1 MEVMVA
7 KSAVNAM
14 AGNPGLSCLKRL
26 LVNCKLTLT
35 IISLACSLQGCIFVV
50 GAAAGAAA
58 IAVVYDHR
66 TLQNTVQDTTLANKI
81 SDRIRAVPALRNE
94 CHIEVTVF
102 NDVVLLS
109 GQTPTQSYREEA
121 EAIAKSVPDVNR
133 VYNQLTIQGPTSS
146 LTRTS
151 DSWITTKIKSQMLA
165 TEDLKSGSIKVVTEN
180 GVVYLMGLVTKQQAD
195 TSVDIARQISGVQ
208 KVVKIFQ
215 YKN

>member
-1 MEVMVA
+1 M
-7 KSAVNAM
+7 
-14 AGNPGLSCLKRL
+14 KRL
-26 LVNCKLTLT
+26 LT

-58 IAVVYDHR
+58 VAVVYDHR
-66 TLQNTVQDTTLANKI
+66 TLQNSLQDTTVANKI
-81 SDRIRAVPALRNE
+81 IERIRAVPGLRDH

-102 NDVVLLS
+102 DDVVLLT
-109 GQTPTQSYREEA
+109 GQTPSADFKAQA
-121 EAIAKSVPDVNR
+121 ENIAQTTPDVRR
-133 VYNQLTIQGPTSS
+133 VYNQLTIEGPTSS

-180 GVVYLMGLVTKQQAD
+180 GVVYLMGLVTQQQAD
-195 TSVDIARQISGVQ
+195 TSVDIARQVSGVQ

-215 YKN
+215 YKKPQ